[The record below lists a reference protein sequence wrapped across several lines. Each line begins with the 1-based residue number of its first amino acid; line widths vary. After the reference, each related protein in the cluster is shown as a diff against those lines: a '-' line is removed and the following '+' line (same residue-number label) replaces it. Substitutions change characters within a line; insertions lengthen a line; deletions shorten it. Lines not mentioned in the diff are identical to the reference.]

1 MFFADNVFEREGKW
15 AMSEYTLDEN
25 MTPEEF
31 TDDSMAEEG
40 MINTGTEEQ
49 LSEDIELSEDD
60 ALPEDSVLSQEA
72 VLSEDMALPESGNQ
86 KKKKKEKKVKKAK
99 EKKKPEGEKGQRK
112 SFSLNVSIK
121 LQLLVGFLV
130 PVFFVILVGS
140 VSYKKAEEGMISNY
154 ETSALNTIETQVKY
168 IDFGLS
174 LIRGD
179 SVQIKLDQELQSL
192 VGGTYNNDTSKA
204 ASVYSK
210 AVSTLKVKST
220 LNKFIQNLYIVPKSN
235 VGIMGVEAGLSTIP
249 GYYEEWA
256 ATEEGKSIINGQ
268 TTEWIG
274 SHPEMDTF
282 SKNDTNEYILSYVSV
297 FPNKSAFIA
306 ADISTE
312 AIIDNLQSI
321 DISEGAM
328 IGFVTA
334 DGREILVKEDENN
347 TEITFFEQDFYQE
360 CIGGEELNGTKY
372 VTYNGEK
379 YLFLY
384 CISEETGATLVYMV
398 PEIKVTASAAQIRQ
412 ITIILVIVACVVAVL
427 IGLGISMNISISM
440 ASIIRRLKKV
450 AGGDLTVQ
458 MKTKGRSEFSMLNR
472 HIAEVIANTRK
483 LIQDVEGIVDMVN
496 DSAVN
501 VGGVSLKLGDSF
513 NNIIGSIGEIDKGVT
528 QQASDSQDCLGQMD
542 SLSNKIE
549 EIGNSIEQTAKSSE
563 TTKEIVANSI
573 DTMEALS
580 GHTKETIAV
589 TEKVK
594 EDIKMLE
601 KKSMAIGG
609 FVDTINEI
617 ASETNLLSLNASI
630 EAARAGEAGR
640 GFAVVAEAIRKLADG
655 SQQAANEIN
664 KVVEEIVKQTKETV
678 SVAVNAEKIVGK
690 QAELVN
696 NTKANFRS
704 IEECTEEMLAGI
716 HHISNDISVIDSKR
730 KETLEAIFSIS
741 AVAEETSAASGEVY
755 NISKEQMDVVESL
768 KRASKELEEKMV
780 ELENALA
787 VFKTSEGA
795 VETTVDSGK

>member
-1 MFFADNVFEREGKW
+1 MGENILRENV
-15 AMSEYTLDEN
+15 
-25 MTPEEF
+25 TPEE
-31 TDDSMAEEG
+31 AVP
-40 MINTGTEEQ
+40 
-49 LSEDIELSEDD
+49 LEDT
-60 ALPEDSVLSQEA
+60 
-72 VLSEDMALPESGNQ
+72 MLPESDHV
-86 KKKKKEKKVKKAK
+86 KKKS
-99 EKKKPEGEKGQRK
+99 EGIKSQHKG
-112 SFSLNVSIK
+112 FSLNISIK

-130 PVFFVILVGS
+130 PVFFVILVGI

-154 ETSALNTIETQVKY
+154 EISALNTIETQIKY

-179 SVQIKLDQELQSL
+179 SVQLKLDQELQSL

-204 ASVYSK
+204 ASIYSK

-235 VGIMGVEAGLSTIP
+235 VGIMGVEAGAGTIP

-256 ATEEGKSIINGQ
+256 ATEEGQSIINGQ
-268 TTEWIG
+268 STEWVG
-274 SHPEMDTF
+274 SHPEIDAL
-282 SKNDTNEYILSYVSV
+282 SKNDTDKYILSYVSV
-297 FPNKSAFIA
+297 FSNKSAFIA

-334 DGREILVKEDENN
+334 DGKEILVKEDEND

-360 CIGGEELNGTKY
+360 CVGGEELNGAEY
-372 VTYNGEK
+372 ITYNGEK

-384 CISEETGATLVYMV
+384 CTSEETGATLIYMV

-412 ITIILVIVACVVAVL
+412 ITIVLVIVACVVAVL

-450 AGGDLTVQ
+450 ADGDLTVH

-472 HIAEVIANTRK
+472 HIAEMIAHTRK
-483 LIQDVEGIVDMVN
+483 LIQDAEGIVDMVN

-501 VGGVSLKLGDSF
+501 VGNVSLKMGDSF
-513 NNIIGSIGEIDKGVT
+513 KNIIGSIEEIDRGVT

-563 TTKEIVANSI
+563 TTKEIVTNSI

-601 KKSMAIGG
+601 QKSMAIGG

-640 GFAVVAEAIRKLADG
+640 GFAIVAEAIRKLADG

-664 KVVEEIVKQTKETV
+664 KVVEEIVEQTKETV
-678 SVAVNAEKIVGK
+678 SVAANAEEIVGK

-696 NTKANFRS
+696 NTKENFRS
-704 IEECTEEMLAGI
+704 IEECTEEMLTGI
-716 HHISNDISVIDSKR
+716 RQISNDISVIDIKR

-768 KRASKELEEKMV
+768 KQASRELEEKMV
-780 ELENALA
+780 ELENALG
-787 VFKTSEGA
+787 VFKTSEEEI
-795 VETTVDSGK
+795 ETTVNSSIL

>member
-1 MFFADNVFEREGKW
+1 MKIIEKLLAQWLINYIDVFMDNMFERGEKW
-15 AMSEYTLDEN
+15 IMSENILREN
-25 MTPEEF
+25 VTPEE
-31 TDDSMAEEG
+31 
-40 MINTGTEEQ
+40 
-49 LSEDIELSEDD
+49 
-60 ALPEDSVLSQEA
+60 A
-72 VLSEDMALPESGNQ
+72 VLLEDTMLPESEHI
-86 KKKKKEKKVKKAK
+86 KKKSEGIKKQH
-99 EKKKPEGEKGQRK
+99 KG
-112 SFSLNVSIK
+112 FSLNISIK

-130 PVFFVILVGS
+130 PVFFVILVGI

-154 ETSALNTIETQVKY
+154 EISALNTIETQIKY

-179 SVQIKLDQELQSL
+179 SVQLKLDQELQSL
-192 VGGTYNNDTSKA
+192 VGGTYNNDASKA

-235 VGIMGVEAGLSTIP
+235 VGIMGVEAGMGTIP

-256 ATEEGKSIINGQ
+256 ATGEGQSIINGQ
-268 TTEWIG
+268 STEWVG
-274 SHPEMDTF
+274 SHPEIDAL
-282 SKNDTNEYILSYVSV
+282 SKNDTDKYILSYVSV
-297 FPNKSAFIA
+297 FSNKSAFIA

-312 AIIDNLQSI
+312 AIVDNLQSI

-334 DGREILVKEDENN
+334 DGKEILVKEDEND

-360 CIGGEELNGTKY
+360 CVGREELNGTEY
-372 VTYNGEK
+372 ITYNGEK

-384 CISEETGATLVYMV
+384 CTSEETGATLIYMV

-412 ITIILVIVACVVAVL
+412 ITIILVIVACVVAIL

-450 AGGDLTVQ
+450 ADGDLTVH

-472 HIAEVIANTRK
+472 HIAEMIAHTRK
-483 LIQDVEGIVDMVN
+483 LIQDAEGIVDMVN

-501 VGGVSLKLGDSF
+501 VGNVSLKMGDSF
-513 NNIIGSIGEIDKGVT
+513 HNIIGSIEEIDKGVT

-563 TTKEIVANSI
+563 TTKEIVTNSI

-601 KKSMAIGG
+601 QKSMAIGG

-640 GFAVVAEAIRKLADG
+640 GFAIVAEAIRKLADG

-664 KVVEEIVKQTKETV
+664 KVVEEIVEQTKETV
-678 SVAVNAEKIVGK
+678 SVAANAEKIVGK

-704 IEECTEEMLAGI
+704 IEECTEEMLTGI
-716 HHISNDISVIDSKR
+716 RQISNDISVIDTKR

-755 NISKEQMDVVESL
+755 NISKEQMGVVESL
-768 KRASKELEEKMV
+768 KQASRELEEKMV
-780 ELENALA
+780 ELENALGA
-787 VFKTSEGA
+787 FKTSEEE
-795 VETTVDSGK
+795 VEAAVDSGK

>member
-1 MFFADNVFEREGKW
+1 MKIIEKLLAQWLINYIDVFMDNMFERGEKW
-15 AMSEYTLDEN
+15 IMSENILREN
-25 MTPEEF
+25 VTPEE
-31 TDDSMAEEG
+31 
-40 MINTGTEEQ
+40 
-49 LSEDIELSEDD
+49 
-60 ALPEDSVLSQEA
+60 A
-72 VLSEDMALPESGNQ
+72 VLLEDTMLPESEHI
-86 KKKKKEKKVKKAK
+86 KKKSEGIKKQH
-99 EKKKPEGEKGQRK
+99 KG
-112 SFSLNVSIK
+112 FSLNISIK

-130 PVFFVILVGS
+130 PVFFVILVGI

-154 ETSALNTIETQVKY
+154 EISALNTIETQIKY

-179 SVQIKLDQELQSL
+179 SVQLKLDQELQSL
-192 VGGTYNNDTSKA
+192 VGGTYNNDASKA

-235 VGIMGVEAGLSTIP
+235 VGIMGVEAGMGTIP

-256 ATEEGKSIINGQ
+256 ATGEGQSIINGQ
-268 TTEWIG
+268 STEWVG
-274 SHPEMDTF
+274 SHPEIDAL
-282 SKNDTNEYILSYVSV
+282 SKNDTDKYILSYVSV
-297 FPNKSAFIA
+297 FSNKSAFIA

-312 AIIDNLQSI
+312 AIVDNLQSI

-334 DGREILVKEDENN
+334 DGKEILVKEDEND

-360 CIGGEELNGTKY
+360 CVGREELNGAEY
-372 VTYNGEK
+372 ITYNGEK

-384 CISEETGATLVYMV
+384 CTSEETGATLIYMV

-412 ITIILVIVACVVAVL
+412 ITIILVIVACVVAIL

-450 AGGDLTVQ
+450 ADGDLTVH

-472 HIAEVIANTRK
+472 HIAEMIAHTRK
-483 LIQDVEGIVDMVN
+483 LIQDAEGIVDMVN

-501 VGGVSLKLGDSF
+501 VGNVSLKMGDSF
-513 NNIIGSIGEIDKGVT
+513 HNIIGSIEEIDRGVT

-563 TTKEIVANSI
+563 TTKEIVTNSI

-601 KKSMAIGG
+601 QKSMAIGG

-640 GFAVVAEAIRKLADG
+640 GFAIVAEAIRKLADG

-664 KVVEEIVKQTKETV
+664 KVVEEIVEQTKETV
-678 SVAVNAEKIVGK
+678 SVAANAEKIVGK

-704 IEECTEEMLAGI
+704 IEECTEEMLTGI
-716 HHISNDISVIDSKR
+716 RKISNDISVIDTKR

-768 KRASKELEEKMV
+768 KQASRELEEKMV
-780 ELENALA
+780 ELENALGA
-787 VFKTSEGA
+787 FKTSEEE
-795 VETTVDSGK
+795 VEVAVDSGK

>member
-1 MFFADNVFEREGKW
+1 
-15 AMSEYTLDEN
+15 MSENTLREN
-25 MTPEEF
+25 VTSEE
-31 TDDSMAEEG
+31 TV
-40 MINTGTEEQ
+40 
-49 LSEDIELSEDD
+49 LLEDT
-60 ALPEDSVLSQEA
+60 
-72 VLSEDMALPESGNQ
+72 MLPESEHI
-86 KKKKKEKKVKKAK
+86 KKKSKGIKKQH
-99 EKKKPEGEKGQRK
+99 KG
-112 SFSLNVSIK
+112 FSLNISIK
-121 LQLLVGFLV
+121 FQLLVGFLV
-130 PVFFVILVGS
+130 PIFFVILVGI

-179 SVQIKLDQELQSL
+179 SVQIKLDQEIQSL
-192 VGGTYNNDTSKA
+192 VGGTYNNDTSKSS
-204 ASVYSK
+204 SVFSK

-235 VGIMGVEAGLSTIP
+235 VGIMGVEAGMGTIP

-256 ATEEGKSIINGQ
+256 ATGEGQSIINGQ
-268 TTEWIG
+268 STEWIG
-274 SHPEMDTF
+274 SHPEIDAL
-282 SKNDTNEYILSYVSV
+282 SKNDMDKYILSYVSV

-334 DGREILVKEDENN
+334 DGREILVKEDEND

-360 CIGGEELNGTKY
+360 CVGREELNGAEY
-372 VTYNGEK
+372 ITYNEEN

-384 CISEETGATLVYMV
+384 CTSEETGATLIYMV

-450 AGGDLTVQ
+450 ADGDLTVH

-472 HIAEVIANTRK
+472 HIAEMIAHTRK
-483 LIQDVEGIVDMVN
+483 LIQDAEGIVDMVN

-501 VGGVSLKLGDSF
+501 VGNVSLKLGDSF
-513 NNIIGSIGEIDKGVT
+513 HNIIGSIEEIDKGVT

-563 TTKEIVANSI
+563 TTKEIVTNSI

-601 KKSMAIGG
+601 QKSMAIGG
-609 FVDTINEI
+609 FVDTINDI

-640 GFAVVAEAIRKLADG
+640 GFAIVAEAIRKLADG

-664 KVVEEIVKQTKETV
+664 KVVEEIVEQTKETV
-678 SVAVNAEKIVGK
+678 SVAVNAEKIVGE

-696 NTKANFRS
+696 HTKANFRS
-704 IEECTEEMLAGI
+704 IEECIEEMLTGI
-716 HHISNDISVIDSKR
+716 HQISNDISIIDTKR

-741 AVAEETSAASGEVY
+741 SVAEETSAASGEVY
-755 NISKEQMDVVESL
+755 HISKEQMDVVESL
-768 KRASKELEEKMV
+768 KQASKNLEEKMI
-780 ELENALA
+780 ELENALGA
-787 VFKTSEGA
+787 FKTSEEE
-795 VETTVDSGK
+795 VEAAVDSGK